1 MQSFRDNR
9 GRVWGLSVTVATMK
23 RVRAL
28 CSVDLYKVI
37 EIEDTGEP
45 RSELLT
51 KLYNDP
57 ILLVDVL
64 YAVCKPEADKLGVS
78 DIDFGE
84 GMAGDAVDAA
94 ANALLD
100 ELVNFFPAVKKMA
113 LEKALQAT
121 RRFIAAKKQQLTAL
135 LTDPELDKRLDS
147 ELARL
152 DASSSNTQASSE
164 STPIP

>member
-1 MQSFRDNR
+1 MQSFRDNK
-9 GRVWGLSVTVATMK
+9 GRIWELTINVATMK

-28 CSVDLYKVI
+28 CNVDLYKVI
-37 EIEDTGEP
+37 DDGGEP

-57 ILLVDVL
+57 ILLVDVI
-64 YAVCKPEADKLGVS
+64 YAVCKPAADRLAVS

-84 GMAGDAVDAA
+84 AMAGDAVDAA

-100 ELVNFFPAVKKMA
+100 ELVGFFPTLKSQAFS
-113 LEKALQAT
+113 KALQAT
-121 RRFIAAKKQQLTAL
+121 RRFMSAKQQQLRTMLA
-135 LTDPELDKRLDS
+135 DPELDKRLDS

-164 STPIP
+164 SIPAR